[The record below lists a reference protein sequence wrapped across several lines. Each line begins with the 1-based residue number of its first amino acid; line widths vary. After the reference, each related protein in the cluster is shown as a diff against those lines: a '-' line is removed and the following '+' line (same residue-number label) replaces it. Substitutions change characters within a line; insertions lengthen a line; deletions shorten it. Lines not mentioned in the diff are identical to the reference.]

1 MNLQINHH
9 PTIVV
14 LFPDSSNNLKCGNH
28 LSSEEDNDYW
38 PPNKRIRTEP
48 SSDEEQERNRTI

>member
-48 SSDEEQERNRTI
+48 SSDEEQE